1 MDQVKLD
8 FDPPSACITLNRP
21 QVRNALSP
29 ELVTHFH
36 TALDQVQERDDV
48 AALIITGEGTAFCGG
63 ADLKVLREIAAQS
76 VEQARQDSQDLMNF
90 FRRIYEFPKPVIA
103 AVNGPAMGGGC
114 GLASVCDIVLA
125 AEDAVFGYPEV
136 RVGFVPALVA
146 VFLVRICGE
155 KKARELLLT
164 GRVFSAQE
172 AQEMGL
178 VNHVVA
184 KESLLGK
191 ARELAREIA
200 QNSPTAVR
208 LTKELMKDLPGL
220 SLEKGLIAA
229 LQLNTLIRTT
239 EDFKEGV
246 SSFLEKR
253 RAQWKRR

>member
-48 AALIITGEGTAFCGG
+48 AALIITGEGAAFCGG
-63 ADLKVLREIAAQS
+63 ADLKVLREIAAQT
-76 VEQARQDSQDLMNF
+76 VEQAHQDSQNLMNF

-103 AVNGPAMGGGC
+103 AVNGPAIGGGC

-155 KKARELLLT
+155 KTARELLLT

-184 KESLLGK
+184 KESLLEK
-191 ARELAREIA
+191 AQELVREISP
-200 QNSPTAVR
+200 NSPTALR

-239 EDFKEGV
+239 EDFKEGT

>member
-63 ADLKVLREIAAQS
+63 ADLKVLREIAAQT
-76 VEQARQDSQDLMNF
+76 VEQAHQDSQNLMNF

-103 AVNGPAMGGGC
+103 AVNGPAIGGGC

-155 KKARELLLT
+155 KTARELLLT

-184 KESLLGK
+184 KESLLEK
-191 ARELAREIA
+191 AQELVREISP
-200 QNSPTAVR
+200 NSPTALR

-239 EDFKEGV
+239 EDFKEGI

>member
-1 MDQVKLD
+1 MDQVKLA

-29 ELVTHFH
+29 ELVAHFH

-48 AALIITGEGTAFCGG
+48 AALIITGEGTAFCAG

-76 VEQARQDSQDLMNF
+76 VKQARQDSQNLMNF
-90 FRRIYEFPKPVIA
+90 FRRVYEFPKPVIA
-103 AVNGPAMGGGC
+103 AVNGPAMAGGC

-164 GRVFSAQE
+164 GRLFSAQE

-184 KESLLGK
+184 KESLLEK
-191 ARELAREIA
+191 AQELAREIA
-200 QNSPTAVR
+200 PNSPTAVR

>member
-29 ELVTHFH
+29 ELVAHFH

-48 AALIITGEGTAFCGG
+48 AALIITGEGTAFCAG

-76 VEQARQDSQDLMNF
+76 VKQARQDSQNLMNF
-90 FRRIYEFPKPVIA
+90 FRRVYEFPKPVIA
-103 AVNGPAMGGGC
+103 AVNGPAMAGGC

-164 GRVFSAQE
+164 GRLFSAQE

-184 KESLLGK
+184 KESLLEK
-191 ARELAREIA
+191 AQELAREIA
-200 QNSPTAVR
+200 PNSPIAMR

-229 LQLNTLIRTT
+229 LELNTLIRTT

>member
-21 QVRNALSP
+21 RVRNALSP

-48 AALIITGEGTAFCGG
+48 AALIITGAGTAFCGG

-76 VEQARQDSQDLMNF
+76 VEQARQDSQNLMNF

-103 AVNGPAMGGGC
+103 AVNGPAMAGGC

-172 AQEMGL
+172 AHEMGL

-184 KESLLGK
+184 KESLLEK
-191 ARELAREIA
+191 AQDLAREISP
-200 QNSPTAVR
+200 NSPTAVR